1 MSSRG
6 LTTGS
11 QNIQSVTQD
20 PVVKP
25 RGDIRIQKTMN
36 KPLFDKI
43 LIANRSEIAVRIIRT
58 LKKMGIKSVAVY
70 SEADTNSMYVQH
82 ADEAYYIGD
91 SPATESYLSIKNIIS
106 AIRESGAS
114 AVHPGYGFLSENPNF
129 ANILKREGVV
139 LIGPSAGTIKKMG
152 DKIEAKK
159 IAIEAGVS
167 TVPGYMG
174 TINDVKQAID
184 IAKEIGFPVIVKA
197 AAGGGGRGMRVVNNP
212 AEMANAFESAKLEAA
227 NSFSDDRL
235 FIEKLIQ
242 TPRHIEI
249 QLIADQY
256 GNSVCL
262 GERECSIQRHHQKV
276 IEEAPSS
283 FITEDIRQEMYRQ
296 VISLSQKVGYYS
308 AGTVEFIVDSNK
320 NFYFLEMNT
329 RLQVEH
335 PVTEL
340 ITGIDI
346 VEEMIQ
352 IAAGE
357 KLSFTQDDVKLK
369 GWAFES
375 RICAENPSRGF
386 LPSSGRITA
395 YSEPAKSPNIRI
407 DTGIGLGGEVSMFY
421 DSMIAKLCT
430 YGETR
435 EQAIE
440 LMHSALSSYIING
453 IAHNISFLE
462 AVMLHPRFVS
472 GDISTAFIQE
482 EYPDG
487 FSGAS
492 LTSEVTTV
500 FLATAIFIYISEQSR
515 ASLISG
521 NINNQANK
529 IGTRWVVTI
538 DDKLFPVLITPVE
551 NGYNIRHES
560 DRIYIRSN
568 WNLGNELFTAI
579 INGKKTNV
587 KIENIR
593 TGYLL
598 SHAGISVKAFV
609 RSPRIS
615 ELEAL
620 MVSKVVV
627 EESSELQAP
636 LSGQIAA
643 IKVKEGQEVTA
654 GQEIMIL
661 TAMKMENLILA
672 ERDGKI
678 AKIFVNEKDNVV
690 RGQVLL
696 EFA

>member
-1 MSSRG
+1 
-6 LTTGS
+6 
-11 QNIQSVTQD
+11 
-20 PVVKP
+20 
-25 RGDIRIQKTMN
+25 MN

-174 TINDVKQAID
+174 TINDVKQAVD

-346 VEEMIQ
+346 VEEMIK

-386 LPSSGRITA
+386 LPSSGRIIA

-440 LMHSALSSYIING
+440 VMRSALSSYIING

-500 FLATAIFIYISEQSR
+500 FLATAIFIYISEQRR

-627 EESSELQAP
+627 EESSELQAL

>member
-1 MSSRG
+1 
-6 LTTGS
+6 
-11 QNIQSVTQD
+11 
-20 PVVKP
+20 
-25 RGDIRIQKTMN
+25 MN

-70 SEADTNSMYVQH
+70 SEADTNSMYVQY

-129 ANILKREGVV
+129 ANILKRDGVV

-174 TINDVKQAID
+174 TINDVKQAVD

-197 AAGGGGRGMRVVNNP
+197 AAGGGGRGMRVVNNS

-276 IEEAPSS
+276 IEEAPSA

-308 AGTVEFIVDSNK
+308 AGTVEFIVDSNR

-346 VEEMIQ
+346 VEEMIK

-357 KLSFTQDDVKLK
+357 KLSFTQDDIKLK

-386 LPSSGRITA
+386 LPSSGRIIA

-440 LMHSALSSYIING
+440 VMRSALSSYIING

-500 FLATAIFIYISEQSR
+500 FLATAIFIYISEQRR

-627 EESSELQAP
+627 EESSELGAP
-636 LSGQIAA
+636 LSGQIVA
-643 IKVKEGQEVTA
+643 IKVKEGQAVTA

-678 AKIFVNEKDNVV
+678 AKVFVNEKDNVV

>member
-1 MSSRG
+1 
-6 LTTGS
+6 
-11 QNIQSVTQD
+11 
-20 PVVKP
+20 
-25 RGDIRIQKTMN
+25 MN

-58 LKKMGIKSVAVY
+58 LKKIGIKSVAVY

-174 TINDVKQAID
+174 TINDVKQAVD

-346 VEEMIQ
+346 VEEMIK

-357 KLSFTQDDVKLK
+357 KLSFMQDDVKLK

-386 LPSSGRITA
+386 LPSSGRIIA

-440 LMHSALSSYIING
+440 VMRSALSSYIING

-500 FLATAIFIYISEQSR
+500 FLATAIFIYISEQRR

>member
-1 MSSRG
+1 
-6 LTTGS
+6 
-11 QNIQSVTQD
+11 
-20 PVVKP
+20 
-25 RGDIRIQKTMN
+25 MN

-174 TINDVKQAID
+174 TINDVKQAVD

-242 TPRHIEI
+242 IPRHIEI

-346 VEEMIQ
+346 VEEMIK

-386 LPSSGRITA
+386 LPSSGRIIA

-440 LMHSALSSYIING
+440 VMRSALSSYIING

-500 FLATAIFIYISEQSR
+500 FLATAIFIYISEQRR

-643 IKVKEGQEVTA
+643 IKVKKGQEVTA

>member
-1 MSSRG
+1 
-6 LTTGS
+6 
-11 QNIQSVTQD
+11 
-20 PVVKP
+20 
-25 RGDIRIQKTMN
+25 MN

-174 TINDVKQAID
+174 TINDVKQAVD

-308 AGTVEFIVDSNK
+308 AGTVEFIVDSDK

-346 VEEMIQ
+346 VEEMIK

-357 KLSFTQDDVKLK
+357 KLSFTQDDIKLK

-386 LPSSGRITA
+386 LPSSGRIIA

-440 LMHSALSSYIING
+440 VMRSALSSYIING

-500 FLATAIFIYISEQSR
+500 FLATAIFIYISEQRR

-654 GQEIMIL
+654 GQEIIIL
-661 TAMKMENLILA
+661 TAMKMENLLLA

>member
-1 MSSRG
+1 M
-6 LTTGS
+6 T
-11 QNIQSVTQD
+11 
-20 PVVKP
+20 
-25 RGDIRIQKTMN
+25 

-43 LIANRSEIAVRIIRT
+43 LIANRNEIAVRIIRT
-58 LKKMGIKSVAVY
+58 LKKMGIGSVAVY

-82 ADEAYYIGD
+82 ADEAYYIGN

-106 AIRESGAS
+106 AIRESGAN

-139 LIGPSAGTIKKMG
+139 LIGPSANTIKKMG

-159 IAIEAGVS
+159 IAIDAGVS

-197 AAGGGGRGMRVVNNP
+197 TAGGGGRGMRVVNNS

-249 QLIADQY
+249 QLLADQY

-283 FITEDIRQEMYRQ
+283 FITEDIRQEMYSQ
-296 VISLSQKVGYYS
+296 VISLSKKVGYYS
-308 AGTVEFIVDSNK
+308 AGTVEFIVDKDK

-346 VEEMIQ
+346 VEEMIK
-352 IAAGE
+352 IVAGE

-395 YSEPAKSPNIRI
+395 YSEPVKSPSIRI

-435 EQAIE
+435 EEAIE
-440 LMHSALSSYIING
+440 VMRSALSSYIING
-453 IAHNISFLE
+453 ISHNISFLE
-462 AVMLHPRFVS
+462 ALMLHPRFVS

-500 FLATAIFIYISEQSR
+500 FLATAIFIYISEQRR

-579 INGKKTNV
+579 INGKKTHV

-620 MVSKVVV
+620 MISKAVI
-627 EESSELQAP
+627 EENSELQAP
-636 LSGQIAA
+636 LNGQIVS
-643 IKVKEGQEVTA
+643 IKVKEGQEVTT
-654 GQEIMIL
+654 GQEIIIL
-661 TAMKMENLILA
+661 TAMKMENIILA

-678 AKIFVNEKDNVV
+678 VKIFVNEKDNVV
-690 RGQVLL
+690 KGQMLL
-696 EFA
+696 EFC

>member
-1 MSSRG
+1 
-6 LTTGS
+6 
-11 QNIQSVTQD
+11 
-20 PVVKP
+20 
-25 RGDIRIQKTMN
+25 MN

-159 IAIEAGVS
+159 IAIEAEVS

-174 TINDVKQAID
+174 TINDVKQAVD

-346 VEEMIQ
+346 VEEMIK

-357 KLSFTQDDVKLK
+357 KLSFTQDDIKLK

-386 LPSSGRITA
+386 LPSSGRIIA

-421 DSMIAKLCT
+421 DSMIAKLCI

-440 LMHSALSSYIING
+440 VMRSALSSYIING

-500 FLATAIFIYISEQSR
+500 FLATAIFIYISEQRR

-690 RGQVLL
+690 RGQILL

>member
-1 MSSRG
+1 
-6 LTTGS
+6 
-11 QNIQSVTQD
+11 
-20 PVVKP
+20 
-25 RGDIRIQKTMN
+25 MN

-70 SEADTNSMYVQH
+70 SEADTNSMYVQY

-139 LIGPSAGTIKKMG
+139 LIGPSATTIKKMG

-174 TINDVKQAID
+174 TIKDVKQAID

-197 AAGGGGRGMRVVNNP
+197 TAGGGGRGMRVVNNP

-346 VEEMIQ
+346 VEEMIK

-357 KLSFTQDDVKLK
+357 KLSFTQDDIKLK

-386 LPSSGRITA
+386 LPSSGRIIA

-440 LMHSALSSYIING
+440 VMRSALSSYIING

-462 AVMLHPRFVS
+462 AVILHPRFVS

-500 FLATAIFIYISEQSR
+500 FLATAIFIYISEQRR

-627 EESSELQAP
+627 EESSELVAP
-636 LSGQIAA
+636 LSGQIVA
-643 IKVKEGQEVTA
+643 IKVKEGQQVIA
-654 GQEIMIL
+654 GQEIMVL
-661 TAMKMENLILA
+661 TAMKMENLLLA

-678 AKIFVNEKDNVV
+678 AKIYVNEKDNVV
-690 RGQVLL
+690 RGQILL
-696 EFA
+696 EFAWDIL

>member
-1 MSSRG
+1 
-6 LTTGS
+6 
-11 QNIQSVTQD
+11 
-20 PVVKP
+20 
-25 RGDIRIQKTMN
+25 MN

-386 LPSSGRITA
+386 LPSSGRIIA

-440 LMHSALSSYIING
+440 LMRSALSSYIING

-500 FLATAIFIYISEQSR
+500 FLATAIFIYISEQRR

>member
-1 MSSRG
+1 M
-6 LTTGS
+6 T
-11 QNIQSVTQD
+11 
-20 PVVKP
+20 
-25 RGDIRIQKTMN
+25 

-58 LKKMGIKSVAVY
+58 LKKMGIGSVAVY

-91 SPATESYLSIKNIIS
+91 SPATASYLSVKNLIS

-174 TINDVKQAID
+174 TIKDVKQAID

-197 AAGGGGRGMRVVNNP
+197 TAGGGGRGMRVVNNP

-283 FITEDIRQEMYRQ
+283 FITENIRQEMYRQ

-346 VEEMIQ
+346 VEEMIK

-357 KLSFTQDDVKLK
+357 KLSFTQDDIKLK

-386 LPSSGRITA
+386 LPSSGRIIA

-440 LMHSALSSYIING
+440 VMRSALSSYIING

-472 GDISTAFIQE
+472 GDISTDFIQE

-500 FLATAIFIYISEQSR
+500 FLATAIFIYISEQRR

-620 MVSKVVV
+620 MVSKVVL
-627 EESSELQAP
+627 EENSELQVP

-643 IKVKEGQEVTA
+643 IKVKEGQEVTI

-661 TAMKMENLILA
+661 TAMKMENIILA

-690 RGQVLL
+690 KGKILL

>member
-1 MSSRG
+1 
-6 LTTGS
+6 
-11 QNIQSVTQD
+11 
-20 PVVKP
+20 
-25 RGDIRIQKTMN
+25 MN

-386 LPSSGRITA
+386 LPSSGRIIA

-453 IAHNISFLE
+453 IAHNIGFLE
-462 AVMLHPRFVS
+462 AVILHPRFVS

-500 FLATAIFIYISEQSR
+500 FLATAIFIYISEQRR

-636 LSGQIAA
+636 LNGQIAA

-678 AKIFVNEKDNVV
+678 AKIFVNEKENVV

>member
-1 MSSRG
+1 
-6 LTTGS
+6 
-11 QNIQSVTQD
+11 
-20 PVVKP
+20 
-25 RGDIRIQKTMN
+25 MN

-174 TINDVKQAID
+174 TINNVKQAVD

-242 TPRHIEI
+242 IPRHIEI

-346 VEEMIQ
+346 VEEMIK

-386 LPSSGRITA
+386 LPSSGRIIA

-440 LMHSALSSYIING
+440 VMRSALSSYIING

-500 FLATAIFIYISEQSR
+500 FLATAIFIYISEQRR

>member
-1 MSSRG
+1 
-6 LTTGS
+6 
-11 QNIQSVTQD
+11 
-20 PVVKP
+20 
-25 RGDIRIQKTMN
+25 MN

-197 AAGGGGRGMRVVNNP
+197 TAGGGGRGMRVVNNP

-256 GNSVCL
+256 GNIVCL

-346 VEEMIQ
+346 VKEMIQ

-386 LPSSGRITA
+386 LPSSGRIIA

-500 FLATAIFIYISEQSR
+500 FLATAIFIYISEQRR

-678 AKIFVNEKDNVV
+678 AKIFVNEKDNVI

>member
-1 MSSRG
+1 
-6 LTTGS
+6 
-11 QNIQSVTQD
+11 
-20 PVVKP
+20 
-25 RGDIRIQKTMN
+25 MN

-129 ANILKREGVV
+129 ANILKREGVI

-174 TINDVKQAID
+174 TINDVKQAVD

-346 VEEMIQ
+346 VEEMIK

-357 KLSFTQDDVKLK
+357 KLSFTQDDIKLK

-386 LPSSGRITA
+386 LPSSGRIIA
-395 YSEPAKSPNIRI
+395 YSEPANSPNIRI

-440 LMHSALSSYIING
+440 VMRSALSSYIING

-500 FLATAIFIYISEQSR
+500 FLATAIFIYISEQRR

-627 EESSELQAP
+627 EESSELGAP